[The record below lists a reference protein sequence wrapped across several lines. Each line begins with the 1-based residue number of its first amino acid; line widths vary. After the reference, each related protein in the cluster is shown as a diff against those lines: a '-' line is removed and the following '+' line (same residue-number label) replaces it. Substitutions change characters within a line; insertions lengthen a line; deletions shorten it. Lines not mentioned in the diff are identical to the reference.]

1 MSVTQLQPATYG
13 AQRLGIDLQRFY
25 ALTRERKLP
34 DGVVIRIGRTIRV
47 DPARLEEFIANGGC
61 PLPGGWRREAA

>member
-13 AQRLGIDLQRFY
+13 AERLSIDLQRFY
-25 ALTRERKLP
+25 ALAREKMLP

-47 DPARLEEFIANGGC
+47 DPARLETWIAAGGS